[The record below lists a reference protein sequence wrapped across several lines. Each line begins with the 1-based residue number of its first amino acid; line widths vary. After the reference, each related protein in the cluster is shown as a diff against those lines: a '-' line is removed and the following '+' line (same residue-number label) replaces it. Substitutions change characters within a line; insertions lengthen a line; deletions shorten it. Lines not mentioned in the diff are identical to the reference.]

1 MSQAEDALPVAEAG
15 ALPGAR
21 PTTRREARP
30 LTLRIPRRP
39 EEIHRARH
47 WFRGH
52 LQDWHDD
59 STAELIFA
67 EVTSNAYRHT
77 RGPVTVTVHLSPGAV
92 RCDVRDH
99 SWRRPRLVFPRS
111 PEPEEGRGMMIITA
125 LADDWGVRR
134 HLRGKTVWFE
144 IHAPV
149 RPGRSVPAQ

>member
-1 MSQAEDALPVAEAG
+1 MTQAEHVPPAAEAG

-21 PTTRREARP
+21 PATRREARA
-30 LTLRIPRRP
+30 LTLRIPRRA

-47 WFRGH
+47 WFRSY
-52 LQDWHDD
+52 LRDWHDD
-59 STAELIFA
+59 GAAESIFA
-67 EVTSNAYRHT
+67 EVASNAYRHS
-77 RGPVTVTVHLSPGAV
+77 RGPITITVYLSPGAV

-99 SWRRPRLVFPRS
+99 SWRRPRRVFPRH

-125 LADDWGVRR
+125 LADNWGVHR

-144 IHAPV
+144 IHAPA